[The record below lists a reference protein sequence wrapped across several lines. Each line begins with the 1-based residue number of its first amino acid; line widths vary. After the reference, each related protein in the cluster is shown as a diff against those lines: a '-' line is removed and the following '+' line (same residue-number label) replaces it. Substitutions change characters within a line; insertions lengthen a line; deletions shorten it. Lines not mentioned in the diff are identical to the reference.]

1 MVTINDT
8 TLRDGEQTAGV
19 AFTREEKVA
28 LATMLT
34 EAGVTHLEVGIPAM
48 GVEERRTIAAIRK
61 ALPQSTLMAWCRAKH
76 ADIKYAADLQLDWV
90 DISIPSSEQMIEHK
104 LKCTKATLLAQ
115 MQSCITY
122 AVSLG
127 LQVCI
132 GCEDASRADQSFLIE
147 IGILGARAGAK
158 RLRYADTLGLLE
170 PFITYDNIKSLSQT
184 QPLPIEIHCH
194 NDFGLA
200 TANTLAAIKAGA
212 LFANTTVVG
221 LGERA
226 GNAPLEEV
234 VAALQHCYQ
243 QKTDIRLDHFPA
255 LCQAV
260 CDAAGR
266 TMPKQKSLVGAQVF
280 THESGIHVDGLVKDV
295 RNYQGI
301 DPKLLGR
308 SHTLVLGK
316 HSGISAVQAV
326 FSRIGIS
333 LEDKVQTSKLLSAVQ
348 AFAIRCKRNPSDD
361 ELIGLSNQVLGA
373 VDLSVLPAVMA
384 SKGQQTLGVLPVK

>member
-19 AFTREEKVA
+19 AFTRREKVA
-28 LATMLT
+28 LAIMLF

-48 GVEERRTIAAIRK
+48 GVEECLTIAAIRK
-61 ALPQSTLMAWCRAKH
+61 ALPQSTLMAWCRAKS
-76 ADIKYAADLQLDWV
+76 DEIKCAADLKLDWV

-104 LKCTKATLLAQ
+104 LNCTKATLLKNLQ
-115 MQSCITY
+115 NSVRY
-122 AVSLG
+122 AVLLG

-132 GCEDASRADQSFLIE
+132 GCEDASRADPDFLIE
-147 IGILGARAGAK
+147 LGIVGARAGAT
-158 RLRYADTLGLLE
+158 RLRYADTLGVLE
-170 PFITYDNIKSLSQT
+170 PFTTYENIKSLCET

-194 NDFGLA
+194 DDLGMA

-212 LFANTTVVG
+212 LYANTTVVG

-234 VAALQHCYQ
+234 VAALEQCYRKSTGIQ
-243 QKTDIRLDHFPA
+243 MAHFPA
-255 LCQAV
+255 LCRAV
-260 CDAAGR
+260 SHAAGR
-266 TMPKQKSLVGAQVF
+266 SVPGQKSLVGAQVF

-316 HSGISAVQAV
+316 HSGIGAVEAV
-326 FSRIGIS
+326 FSRIGIT
-333 LEDKVQTSKLLSAVQ
+333 LNNVQTSKLLSAVQ
-348 AFAIRCKRNPSDD
+348 AFAVRCKRNPSDA
-361 ELIGLSNQVLGA
+361 ELLGISNQILHSGEVANNGSL
-373 VDLSVLPAVMA
+373 L
-384 SKGQQTLGVLPVK
+384 

>member
-19 AFTREEKVA
+19 AFTRREKVA
-28 LATMLT
+28 LATMLF
-34 EAGVTHLEVGIPAM
+34 EAGVTDLEVGIPAM
-48 GVEERRTIAAIRK
+48 GVEECLTIAAIRK
-61 ALPQSTLMAWCRAKH
+61 ALPQSTLMAWCRAKN
-76 ADIKYAADLQLDWV
+76 DEIKCAADLKLDWV

-104 LKCTKATLLAQ
+104 LKCSRATLLEQ
-115 MQSCITY
+115 MQSTVYY

-132 GCEDASRADQSFLIE
+132 GCEDASRADPDFLIE

-170 PFITYDNIKSLSQT
+170 PFTTYEKIKSLCEA

-194 NDFGLA
+194 DDLGMA

-212 LFANTTVVG
+212 LYANTTVVG

-234 VAALQHCYQ
+234 VTALEQCYQ
-243 QKTDIRLDHFPA
+243 QPTGIYLDHFPA

-260 CDAAGR
+260 SDAAGR
-266 TMPKQKSLVGAQVF
+266 TVPKQKSLVGEQVF

-308 SHTLVLGK
+308 SHSLVLGK
-316 HSGISAVQAV
+316 HSGLGAVQAV
-326 FSRIGIS
+326 FSQIGIS
-333 LEDKVQTSKLLSAVQ
+333 LNKVQTGKLLSAVQ
-348 AFAIRCKRNPSDD
+348 AFAVRCKRNPSDD
-361 ELIGLSNQVLGA
+361 ELLGISNQVLGA
-373 VDLSVLPAVMA
+373 LPE
-384 SKGQQTLGVLPVK
+384 GH

>member
-19 AFTREEKVA
+19 AFTRREKVA
-28 LATMLT
+28 LATMLF

-48 GVEERRTIAAIRK
+48 GAKECATIAAIRQ
-61 ALPQSTLMAWCRAKH
+61 ALPKSTLMAWCRAKK
-76 ADIKYAADLQLDWV
+76 DEIKRAAQLQLDWV

-104 LKCTKATLLAQ
+104 LKCTKETLLKQ
-115 MQSCITY
+115 LQECVRY

-132 GCEDASRADQSFLIE
+132 GCEDASRAEPHFLIE
-147 IGILGARAGAK
+147 IGILGGRAGAQ

-170 PFITYDNIKSLSQT
+170 PFATYEQIKFLCDA

-194 NDFGLA
+194 NDLGLA

-212 LFANTTVVG
+212 LYANTTVVG

-234 VAALQHCYQ
+234 VTALEQCYGQ
-243 QKTDIRLDHFPA
+243 STGIHLQHFPA

-260 CDAAGR
+260 SIAAGR
-266 TMPKQKSLVGAQVF
+266 TVPMQKSLVGEQVF

-295 RNYQGI
+295 RNYQGV
-301 DPKLLGR
+301 DPQLFGR

-316 HSGISAVQAV
+316 HSGQGAVQAV
-326 FSRIGIS
+326 FSRIGIT
-333 LEDKVQTSKLLSAVQ
+333 LDKVQTGKLLRAVQ
-348 AFAIRCKRNPSDD
+348 AFAIRRKRNPSDA
-361 ELIGLSNQVLGA
+361 ELLGISNQILH
-373 VDLSVLPAVMA
+373 
-384 SKGQQTLGVLPVK
+384 LGVGEVSNNGSLL

>member
-1 MVTINDT
+1 MVIINDT
-8 TLRDGEQTAGV
+8 TLRDGEQTPGV
-19 AFTREEKVA
+19 AFSRREKVA
-28 LATMLT
+28 LATMLF

-48 GVEERRTIAAIRK
+48 GVEECLTIATIRK
-61 ALPQSTLMAWCRAKH
+61 ALPKSTLMAWCRAKN
-76 ADIKYAADLQLDWV
+76 DEIKSAADLKLDWV

-104 LKCTKATLLAQ
+104 LKCTRETLLKQ
-115 MQSCITY
+115 MQSCIHY

-132 GCEDASRADQSFLIE
+132 GCEDASRADPDFLVE
-147 IGILGARAGAK
+147 IGIVGARAGAK
-158 RLRYADTLGLLE
+158 RLRYADTVGLLE
-170 PFITYDNIKSLSQT
+170 PLATYEKIKSLCET

-194 NDFGLA
+194 DDLGMA

-212 LFANTTVVG
+212 RYANTTVVG

-234 VAALQHCYQ
+234 VTAVEQCYQ
-243 QKTDIRLDHFPA
+243 QPTGIHLDHFPA

-260 CDAAGR
+260 SDAAGR
-266 TMPKQKSLVGAQVF
+266 TVPKQKSLVGEQVF

-308 SHTLVLGK
+308 DHTLVLGK
-316 HSGISAVQAV
+316 HSGIGAVQAV

-333 LEDKVQTSKLLSAVQ
+333 LNNVQTGKLLSAVQ
-348 AFAIRCKRNPSDD
+348 EFAVRCKRNPSDE
-361 ELIGLSNQVLGA
+361 ELLGMSNQVL
-373 VDLSVLPAVMA
+373 D
-384 SKGQQTLGVLPVK
+384 K

>member
-19 AFTREEKVA
+19 AFTRREKVA
-28 LATMLT
+28 LAIMLF

-48 GVEERRTIAAIRK
+48 GEQECATIAAIRK
-61 ALPQSTLMAWCRAKH
+61 ALPQSTLMAWCRANKEE
-76 ADIKYAADLQLDWV
+76 IKRAAQLQLDWV
-90 DISIPSSEQMIEHK
+90 DISIPSSEQMLEHK
-104 LKCTKATLLAQ
+104 LNCTKETLLKQ
-115 MQSCITY
+115 MQSCIHY

-132 GCEDASRADQSFLIE
+132 GCEDASRAESSFLIE
-147 IGILGARAGAK
+147 IAIQGSRAGAR

-170 PFITYDNIKSLSQT
+170 PFTTYEQIKLLCEA

-194 NDFGLA
+194 NDLGLA

-212 LFANTTVVG
+212 LYANTTVIG

-234 VAALQHCYQ
+234 ATALEQCYQ
-243 QKTDIRLDHFPA
+243 QPTGICLQHFPA

-260 CDAAGR
+260 SVAAGR
-266 TMPKQKSLVGAQVF
+266 TVPTQKSLVGALAF
-280 THESGIHVDGLVKDV
+280 THESGIHVDGLVKDIH
-295 RNYQGI
+295 NYQGL
-301 DPKLLGR
+301 DPQLLGR
-308 SHTLVLGK
+308 CHTLVLGK
-316 HSGISAVQAV
+316 HSGQGAVQAV

-333 LEDKVQTSKLLSAVQ
+333 LDKVQTGKLLRAVQ
-348 AFAIRCKRNPSDD
+348 SFAIRRKRNPSDD
-361 ELIGLSNQVLGA
+361 ELRGMSAQVLGA
-373 VDLSVLPAVMA
+373 LSR
-384 SKGQQTLGVLPVK
+384 